1 MRKAS
6 TLLLALALASTV
18 AVAVPAQD
26 KSADATRPRFTQAS
40 TNVFRRFAVDLA
52 KMKEFYGDVLGLGAL
67 PAIGM
72 PGGGQMTRFHAGTTE
87 VKLQSS
93 AAETQAPS
101 GAIRDVIGLRVL
113 TFFFP
118 DQAALAARFK
128 EHGLPSPDFFP
139 KAGGTSSTAMVT
151 DPSGQ
156 WVELVV
162 MPGAPP
168 ATFDKIEIGLTVSD
182 IEKSRVFYHDFVG
195 LDELEPVMDARLG
208 ATRYP
213 FRLGTTTINVWSF
226 GRSAPVNTTSAGI
239 QYVVVN
245 VEEVDA
251 RAKARHIKIDRPLG
265 NFSAGLR
272 TVWLSDPDGITN
284 YFAQVAGRQEIATR

>member
-1 MRKAS
+1 MKAKILS
-6 TLLLALALASTV
+6 CLLCSTV
-18 AVAVPAQD
+18 AVAVVAQEKPVD
-26 KSADATRPRFTQAS
+26 STRPRFTQAS

-87 VKLQSS
+87 VKLQPS
-93 AAETQAPS
+93 ASESQAPS

-118 DQAALAARFK
+118 DQAALAARFR
-128 EHGLPSPDFFP
+128 EHGLPSPDFQ
-139 KAGGTSSTAMVT
+139 KAGGATTSRAMVK

-162 MPGAPP
+162 MPGAAP
-168 ATFDKIEIGLTVSD
+168 ATFEKIEIGLTVSD
-182 IEKSRVFYHDFVG
+182 VDKSRAFYRDFVG
-195 LDELEPVMDARLG
+195 LDELSPVMDAQLG
-208 ATRYP
+208 TTRYP

-226 GRSAPVNTTSAGI
+226 GKGTTVNTSSAGI

-251 RAKARHIKIDRPLG
+251 RAKAQHIKIDRPLG

-272 TVWLSDPDGITN
+272 TVWLGDPDGITN
-284 YFAQVAGRQEIATR
+284 YFAQVNGRQEISTR